1 MEMFCGEQERVK
13 GNKRESLSKSVQGTR
28 SEGEGQELEV
38 GNGNTSSIYGGEENG
53 KDKGLTGEIQ
63 PWYS

>member
-1 MEMFCGEQERVK
+1 M
-13 GNKRESLSKSVQGTR
+13 SKYVQGTR
-28 SEGEGQELEV
+28 SDGEGQELEV